1 MTFFWPG
8 KAPVGGERV
17 GTKRGGGILACS
29 SLLVALVAAPA
40 HAAADSGQPHGRSS
54 QVERRPAIADF
65 EGRPLDMAGDW
76 GQARACLVWRQGG
89 VLECFRSSEALDRR
103 AAQLAPAR
111 AAHDSSGAVT
121 ALSSFSCSSSLS
133 LYDYGGYGGRRV
145 SFWDRGFWQNLGD
158 YGFDDAPSS
167 YIVGGCY
174 AHLAEHPDG
183 AGWWYPGDTSPY
195 HGEAYMYWYWDNR
208 VSSIFVE

>member
-1 MTFFWPG
+1 LASSALLLALIAVPARAATDPG
-8 KAPVGGERV
+8 QETTSA
-17 GTKRGGGILACS
+17 
-29 SLLVALVAAPA
+29 
-40 HAAADSGQPHGRSS
+40 HGRSPL
-54 QVERRPAIADF
+54 VERRPAIADF
-65 EGRPLDMAGDW
+65 EGRRIDLAGDW
-76 GQARACLVWRQGG
+76 GEARACLVWRQGG
-89 VLECFRSSEALDRR
+89 VVECFRSSQALDRR
-103 AAQLAPAR
+103 AADLAPAR
-111 AAHDSSGAVT
+111 AVHDSAGAVT

-183 AGWWYPGDTSPY
+183 AGWWYPGNTSPY
-195 HGEAYMYWYWDNR
+195 HGEAYMYSSWNNR
-208 VSSIFVE
+208 VSSIYVE